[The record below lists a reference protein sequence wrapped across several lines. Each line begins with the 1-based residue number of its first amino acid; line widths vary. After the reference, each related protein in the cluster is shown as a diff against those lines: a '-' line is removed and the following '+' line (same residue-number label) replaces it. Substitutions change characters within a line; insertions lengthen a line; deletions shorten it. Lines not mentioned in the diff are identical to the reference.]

1 MYRDKSLIPSEAVR
15 LAVLGI
21 LAQEG
26 PRPYGEL
33 AGAARH
39 FGQRVVGPSLEL
51 LGPSIELLRVE
62 GLIETMPG
70 AGDASA
76 GDDRVRIADAGAIEL
91 RRLLTAPLGGP
102 LGGINRLIVA
112 LKMRF
117 LHLLAPDEQRQQVD
131 LLADLCRDE
140 LTRIA
145 DLRRHHEREIGYLSE
160 WLDHDL
166 AEIETRLAWL
176 KSFAARL
183 PQ

>member
-15 LAVLGI
+15 LTVLGI

-39 FGQRVVGPSLEL
+39 FGQRVVGPSLDL

-62 GLIETMPG
+62 GLIEAVPG
-70 AGDASA
+70 ADE
-76 GDDRVRIADAGAIEL
+76 DRVRIAEAGAAEL

-102 LGGINRLIVA
+102 MGGINRLIVA

-117 LHLLAPDEQRQQVD
+117 LHLLSPDERRQQVE
-131 LLADLCRDE
+131 LLTDLCREE
-140 LTRIA
+140 LVRVA
-145 DLRRHHEREIGYLSE
+145 DLRRHHDGETGYLTE

-166 AEIETRLAWL
+166 AEIDTRLAWL
-176 KSFAARL
+176 KDFAARL
-183 PQ
+183 